1 VVNQEEKMIADTLKE
16 AESRMTKAVEALRGD
31 LMAIRTG
38 RASPALVERLRV
50 DYYDTLTPLNQIAA
64 ISAPEP
70 RLLVVRPWD
79 PTAIGAI
86 EKAILKSE
94 LGLTPNNDG
103 AVIRLPIPRLTEE
116 RRRELAKVVARRVE
130 EGHIAIRNIRR
141 DLQEDMREFEKEK
154 LITEDEFHQGRDKLQ
169 QVHDKYVAH
178 MDEIGK
184 AKQQEIMEV

>member
-1 VVNQEEKMIADTLKE
+1 MIAATRKE
-16 AESRMTKAVEALRGD
+16 AESRMTKAVESLRVD

-103 AVIRLPIPRLTEE
+103 VVIRLPIPRLTEE
-116 RRRELAKVVARRVE
+116 RRRELTKVVARRVE

-169 QVHDKYVAH
+169 LVHDKYVAH

>member
-1 VVNQEEKMIADTLKE
+1 
-16 AESRMTKAVEALRGD
+16 
-31 LMAIRTG
+31 MAIRTG

-116 RRRELAKVVARRVE
+116 RRRELTKVVGRRVE

-141 DLQEDMREFEKEK
+141 DLQEDLREFEKEK

-169 QVHDKYVAH
+169 QVHDKHVAQ
-178 MDEIGK
+178 MDEVGK

>member
-1 VVNQEEKMIADTLKE
+1 MIADTLKE
-16 AESRMTKAVEALRGD
+16 ADSRMTKAVEALRDD

-116 RRRELAKVVARRVE
+116 RRRELTKVVGRRVE

-141 DLQEDMREFEKEK
+141 DLQEDLREFEKEK
-154 LITEDEFHQGRDKLQ
+154 LITEDEFHHGRDKLQ
-169 QVHDKYVAH
+169 QVHDKYVAQ
-178 MDEIGK
+178 MDEVGK

>member
-1 VVNQEEKMIADTLKE
+1 MIADTLKE
-16 AESRMTKAVEALRGD
+16 AEYRMKKAVESLRED

-50 DYYDTLTPLNQIAA
+50 DYYGVPTPLNQLAA

-79 PTAIGAI
+79 PSVIGDI

-94 LGLTPNNDG
+94 LGLTPSNDG
-103 AVIRLPIPRLTEE
+103 AIIRLPIPRLTEE
-116 RRRELAKVVARRVE
+116 RRRELTKVVGRRVE
-130 EGHIAIRNIRR
+130 EGHIAVRNVRR
-141 DLQEDMREFEKEK
+141 DIQEDMRELEKEK
-154 LITEDEFHQGRDKLQ
+154 LITEDDLHKGRDDLQKL
-169 QVHDKYVAH
+169 HDKYVEL

-184 AKQQEIMEV
+184 AKQQEILEV